1 MTPNLDRLRNV
12 PLFALINDEQFD
24 QLKQSVIT
32 RKYGKH
38 NPICYRGDYD
48 DKFYFIDS
56 GSVKVSITNDDGK
69 EMILAV
75 LTEGEYFGEM
85 SLIDGQPRSADVETR
100 EVTTLHS
107 ISKEDFDR
115 IFTTDKAVT
124 INLLKET
131 THRLREA
138 DKKIE
143 SLAMMDVYQRI
154 ARTFDSISILKD
166 GKRFVERR
174 ITHQDIANMVAASRE
189 RVSKIMKTLE
199 QSGYI
204 SKINHII
211 CINKKLPYRF

>member
-1 MTPNLDRLRNV
+1 MTAALDHLRKI
-12 PLFALINDEQFD
+12 PLFSLMSDDHFE

-32 RKYGKH
+32 RKFGKN
-38 NPICYRGDYD
+38 NPICYCGDFD
-48 DKFYFIDS
+48 NKFYFIDS
-56 GSVKVSITNDDGK
+56 GSVKVSITSNDGK
-69 EMILAV
+69 EIILAV

-85 SLIDGQPRSADVETR
+85 SLIDDQPRSADVETR
-100 EVTTLHS
+100 ETTILHIITKENFEQIFATDKTVTT
-107 ISKEDFDR
+107 
-115 IFTTDKAVT
+115 
-124 INLLKET
+124 NLLKEM

-154 ARTFDSISILKD
+154 ARVFDSISILKD
-166 GKRFVERR
+166 GKRFIETR

-211 CINKKLPYRF
+211 CINRKLPYRF

>member
-1 MTPNLDRLRNV
+1 MAIDLDRLRNV
-12 PLFALINDEQFD
+12 PLLSLINDEQFE
-24 QLKQSVIT
+24 QLKQSAIT
-32 RKYGKH
+32 RKFSKL
-38 NPICYRGDYD
+38 NSICYRGDYD
-48 DKFYFIDS
+48 NKFYFIDS

-69 EMILAV
+69 EVILAV

-100 EVTTLHS
+100 EITILHIITKENFERIFATDKTVTT
-107 ISKEDFDR
+107 
-115 IFTTDKAVT
+115 
-124 INLLKET
+124 NLLKET

-154 ARTFDSISILKD
+154 ARVFDSISILKD
-166 GKRFVERR
+166 GKRFIEKR

-204 SKINHII
+204 SKINHMI
-211 CINKKLPYRF
+211 CINRKLPYRF